1 MKTTLQPE
9 PWQAVRTLLFL
20 ITCHLS
26 LVTALQS
33 QTLVNLNDTL
43 YNADGTK
50 ASGRI
55 VVSWD
60 PFTAASGQTMDG
72 GTLVYTIP
80 ATGASAGVV
89 NLSLAPNIGAAPAGT
104 SYRAQYFLANGASYF
119 ETWVVPSSGP
129 VTIANVR
136 ASTPPTP
143 ITTINPSQVVGGTAN
158 RCARFDAS
166 GVLSSHTSDCG
177 GGGGSITT
185 REVDGAPSIVGT
197 TILEMDQ
204 ADGFV
209 LTNPSGTTARLDL
222 TNAPDSAVS
231 DGITLTNLTQITNR
245 AISDTTGDL
254 AASRVDDGG
263 AAATQALFSGAGAAA
278 GFRAIADG
286 DIPAAL
292 TRDSEV
298 NVQGTANQIVSSGSG
313 PAPTLSI
320 ANPFTFP
327 GKATLAASVA
337 GAASGNVP
345 SGTAPS
351 TPTAGDIWNESGL
364 LKFRDATSTQTLLFQ
379 SRQIST
385 SGAALSG
392 GGDLSANRTIA
403 LSASPDSASVVGT
416 GRTLTGGA
424 GIAAL
429 GDLSA
434 DRTIATASGET
445 DFLASGALTCG
456 ASTRGRMQV
465 HTTPLQYCD
474 NAATPALQYAAYA
487 NSSGEGTAAAANSV
501 ALGGDT
507 TGSYVEQVADGTGID
522 GTANAEQA
530 TYTPTLDLTEIND
543 TTWGDNSDA
552 TITHTFNPTGTT
564 NPVWSYSDGV
574 ANLSTGT
581 LQAGGVA
588 VTTAS
593 NTQTLTNKTL
603 TTPVIGAFTVSG
615 LPAAGTANRVAIVTD
630 STSAGDCTTGGGS
643 ERTFCRDTGAAWQS
657 LGDGGGGGGGDNI
670 SVNGTAAT
678 DADFDNATPTAPSDG
693 INVRWQKDTGTP
705 NNLSANVPTTSGG
718 SAGTAAFNVGTAAT
732 IARSD
737 HEHRTFAQVSWFFPG
752 APSTGVQTATAT
764 LPDGIGSPDLTDMR
778 VTVNT
783 TSASSSTFNIQRC
796 TASCT
801 GTSPTFADIY
811 STNLTLSAN
820 TRTAAKAAAPNQNVS
835 GLAAGDQFK
844 INIATLGSGAQD
856 VTLTMTY
863 RMRNTN

>member
-1 MKTTLQPE
+1 MKTVLKPKA
-9 PWQAVRTLLFL
+9 WHALRGLLFV
-20 ITCHLS
+20 IACHLS
-26 LVTALQS
+26 LVTVLPS

-50 ASGRI
+50 ASGRLVI
-55 VVSWD
+55 SWD
-60 PFTAASGQTMDG
+60 PFTSGGVTVDG

-80 ATGASAGVV
+80 ATGVNQGVV
-89 NLSLAPNIGAAPAGT
+89 NVSLYPNLGASPAGT
-104 SYRAQYFLANGASYF
+104 SYRAQYFLANGASYY
-119 ETWVVPSSGP
+119 ETWVVPATGP

-136 ASTPPTP
+136 VSTPPTP
-143 ITTINPSQVVGGTAN
+143 ITTINPSQVAGGTAN

-177 GGGGSITT
+177 AGGGGGSITT
-185 REVDGAPSIVGT
+185 REVDGAPSVAGT
-197 TILEMDQ
+197 TILEFDQ
-204 ADGFV
+204 ADGLV

-222 TNAPDSAVS
+222 AAIPDASLGSNYSGVGSCTNQFVRAANDNAAPTCATVTSADTS
-231 DGITLTNLTQITNR
+231 GTFPAAAHSLLSGTH
-245 AISDTTGDL
+245 SDTTTGTVARGDL
-254 AASRVDDGG
+254 IVGQTTTPTWQRLALGG
-263 AAATQALFSGAGAAA
+263 ANTFLGSNGTDAAW
-278 GFRAIADG
+278 
-286 DIPAAL
+286 
-292 TRDSEV
+292 
-298 NVQGTANQIVSSGSG
+298 
-313 PAPTLSI
+313 
-320 ANPFTFP
+320 
-327 GKATLAASVA
+327 
-337 GAASGNVP
+337 
-345 SGTAPS
+345 TAP
-351 TPTAGDIWNESGL
+351 AGGGSVLGTG
-364 LKFRDATSTQTLLFQ
+364 RT
-379 SRQIST
+379 IST
-385 SGAALSG
+385 SGAALTG
-392 GGDLSANRTIA
+392 GGDLSANRTLT

-416 GRTLTGGA
+416 GRALIGGA

-456 ASTRGRMQV
+456 ASAQGRMQV

-474 NAATPALQYAAYA
+474 NAGTPALQYAAYA
-487 NSSGEGTAAAANSV
+487 NSSGESTAAAANSV

-552 TITHTFNPTGTT
+552 TLTHTFNPTGTT

-574 ANLSTGT
+574 VNLSTGT
-581 LQAGGVA
+581 LQSGGVA

-593 NTQTLTNKTL
+593 NSQTLTNKTL
-603 TTPVIGAFTVSG
+603 TTPVIGAFTVAG

-643 ERTFCRDTGAAWQS
+643 ERTFCRDTGSAWQS

-678 DADFDNATPTAPSDG
+678 DADFDNSTPAAPSDG

-718 SAGTAAFNVGTAAT
+718 SAGTAAFNVGTAST
-732 IARSD
+732 VARSD
-737 HEHRTFAQVSWFFPG
+737 HEHRTFSQLVWFFPG
-752 APSTGVQTATAT
+752 APSTGVQTAVGT
-764 LPDGIGSPDLTDMR
+764 LPDGIGSPDITDMR

-856 VTLTMTY
+856 VTLTMTF
-863 RMRNTN
+863 RMKNTN